1 MSPRHRFPRRRSR
14 VGSDPQ
20 AQEDLEARQPKVSEK
35 SRVLVILLLIG
46 LVCFP
51 ISLSVQ
57 SYLSVS
63 NMFLLFIFCVYL
75 IPVYMVAAAHLLILV
90 IGDETRHKEFR
101 ACSA

>member
-1 MSPRHRFPRRRSR
+1 MSLRHRFPQSRSK
-14 VGSDPQ
+14 VESDAQ

-35 SRVLVILLLIG
+35 SMVIAILLLIG

-51 ISLSVQ
+51 ISLIFQ

-63 NMFLLFIFCVYL
+63 NMFLLFLFCFYL
-75 IPVYMVAAAHLLILV
+75 IPVYMVAAAHLLVLV
-90 IGDETRHKEFR
+90 IGDEARHKEFR

>member
-1 MSPRHRFPRRRSR
+1 MSLRHRFSRSR
-14 VGSDPQ
+14 SKVESDLQ
-20 AQEDLEARQPKVSEK
+20 AQEDLKARQPKVSEK
-35 SRVLVILLLIG
+35 SRVIAILLLIG

-51 ISLSVQ
+51 ISLTVQ

-63 NMFLLFIFCVYL
+63 NMFLLFFFCFYL
-75 IPVYMVAAAHLLILV
+75 IPVYMVAAAHLLVLV